1 MVLALAE
8 TVSLIV
14 LPWVFGWIEIL
25 RNRDLVYLNGLP
37 MSPGWLAAVD
47 LIGIFVAYCF
57 YSLYKRIS
65 ARIADGVPGYAFLDR
80 IRLSFSLLSHAV
92 VFLVLLLA
100 LKIR

>member
-1 MVLALAE
+1 MVLALTE
-8 TVSLIV
+8 TVCLIV
-14 LPWVFGWIEIL
+14 LPWVVGWVEIL
-25 RNRDLVYLNGLP
+25 RNPDVVYLNGLP
-37 MSPGWLAAVD
+37 MSPGWLASVD

-80 IRLSFSLLSHAV
+80 IRLTFTLLSHTV
-92 VFLVLLLA
+92 IVLVLLLA